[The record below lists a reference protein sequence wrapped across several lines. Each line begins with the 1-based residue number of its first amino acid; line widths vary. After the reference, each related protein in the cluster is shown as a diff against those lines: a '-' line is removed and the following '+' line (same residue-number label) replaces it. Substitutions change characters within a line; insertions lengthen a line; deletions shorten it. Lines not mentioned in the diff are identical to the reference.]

1 MIDGNIQATVQIK
14 TSSGKNVIG
23 ENIESWENAGEV
35 KGYIDFASGQ
45 NDMQNYNAKLQRT
58 SHYFICDYQKWI
70 AMKRDQNVTAE
81 NSRMIIN
88 ENIYNVLMIDNPM
101 ELNQHIEVYL
111 EYVGGGM

>member
-1 MIDGNIQATVQIK
+1 MIGGNIQATVQIK

-23 ENIESWENAGEV
+23 ENIEAWENVGEV

-70 AMKRDQNVTAE
+70 AMKHDQNVTAE
-81 NSRMIIN
+81 NSRMVIN

>member
-14 TSSGKNVIG
+14 TTSGKNVIG
-23 ENIESWENAGEV
+23 ENIEAWENVGEV

-70 AMKRDQNVTAE
+70 AMKHDQNVTAE
-81 NSRMIIN
+81 NSRMVIN

>member
-1 MIDGNIQATVQIK
+1 MIGGNIQATVQIK

-23 ENIESWENAGEV
+23 ENIEAWENVGEV

-70 AMKRDQNVTAE
+70 AMKHDQNVTAE
-81 NSRMIIN
+81 NSRMVIN
-88 ENIYNVLMIDNPM
+88 EIIS
-101 ELNQHIEVYL
+101 
-111 EYVGGGM
+111 